1 MREGSPAARADQKR
15 EGERDISIKSSSE
28 SLRQKHWRGK
38 KTSLSDASFTQ
49 AWKWICLFVKQLC
62 ASIHAI
68 DSYFN
73 QHHKAIPLF
82 SLSHSVIGAMLMTS
96 AVISDFLLI
105 FIWRWPEQWEVEL
118 WELQCRAPICPDSI
132 LIWIIRKF
140 SDSKGHFDTLRHTCK
155 SEKHVCRIVFVPAHG
170 WKLFKGGSSW
180 IITDG
185 DLDSFS
191 TPFLNL
197 TWKQLNT

>member
-15 EGERDISIKSSSE
+15 EGERNISIKSYSE
-28 SLRQKHWRGK
+28 SLRQKQWRGK

-105 FIWRWPEQWEVEL
+105 FIRQWPEQSEVEL
-118 WELQCRAPICPDSI
+118 WDLQHRAPICPDSI
-132 LIWIIRKF
+132 LIWIIRKI
-140 SDSKGHFDTLRHTCK
+140 SDSKATLIGCGALANPRNMLTGSQRSLCFCASLK
-155 SEKHVCRIVFVPAHG
+155 VVEG
-170 WKLFKGGSSW
+170 WRFQ
-180 IITDG
+180 
-185 DLDSFS
+185 DS
-191 TPFLNL
+191 LRMVI
-197 TWKQLNT
+197 

>member
-1 MREGSPAARADQKR
+1 MREGSPAARADQKQ
-15 EGERDISIKSSSE
+15 EGERDISIKSYSE
-28 SLRQKHWRGK
+28 SLRQKQWRGK

-68 DSYFN
+68 ESYFN

-105 FIWRWPEQWEVEL
+105 FIRQWPEQSEVEL
-118 WELQCRAPICPDSI
+118 WDLQRRAPICPDLI
-132 LIWIIRKF
+132 LIWIIRKI
-140 SDSKGHFDTLRHTCK
+140 SDSKATLIGCGALANPRNMLAG
-155 SEKHVCRIVFVPAHG
+155 SREVFVSAHG
-170 WKLFKGGSSW
+170 WKLLKGGGSR
-180 IITDG
+180 ILYG
-185 DLDSFS
+185 
-191 TPFLNL
+191 
-197 TWKQLNT
+197 